1 MRGFH
6 HATILSSSFHGV
18 RKERLAQWPPISDPK
33 TTKMPRGG
41 GTFRKIGWGCAT
53 RFLKPLPYFRPK
65 SVIFLTLF
73 QTWSKIWYPISEL
86 KPWSPALDKLLRHVH
101 GSWRKH
107 WKGMVLSP
115 NDEEVANSSKNIP
128 NSKLECTNHTLLQ
141 TKTAEKN
148 IAYIRDSARD
158 EKRVADY

>member
-1 MRGFH
+1 MTPHFWSKNDKN
-6 HATILSSSFHGV
+6 A
-18 RKERLAQWPPISDPK
+18 RK
-33 TTKMPRGG
+33 G
-41 GTFRKIGWGCAT
+41 GTFRKIRWGCAA

-65 SVIFLTLF
+65 SMIFPTLF

-128 NSKLECTNHTLLQ
+128 NSKLECTKHTLLQ

-148 IAYIRDSARD
+148 IPFGAALTHIAYIRDSARD